1 MEQKLT
7 LREVQ
12 LAELNILD
20 NAAHFLDAHGIRYVL
35 AYGTLIGAIRHNG
48 FIPWDDDIDIFIPRD
63 DYEKLKQIVKSGE
76 QISDDIKFLLPGDK
90 GYKYPFVKAVDF
102 SFDLHDT
109 NNYVNGYKEHLWVDI
124 FPLNHVS
131 DDFKKFKK
139 DLILLRLLGKITQYD
154 VMKLGS
160 SSTVKSNI
168 LIPIAKI
175 AAFFFGGYSKVAIF
189 DDKVSYRMHKRY
201 SNSKVVGDGCWDF
214 RKVNY
219 PADIFDK
226 LIKHEFEGKE
236 FYIPEKYDE
245 LLTLTYGNYM
255 ELPPVE
261 KRQSHYLTV
270 YKK

>member
-1 MEQKLT
+1 MDKLT

-12 LAELNILD
+12 LAELEILTETVM
-20 NAAHFLDAHGIRYVL
+20 FLDKHGLRYML
-35 AYGTLIGAIRHNG
+35 AYGTLIGAIRHQG
-48 FIPWDDDIDIFIPRD
+48 FIPWDDDIDVFMPRE
-63 DYEKLKQIVKSGE
+63 DYEKLKQIVAAGE
-76 QISDDIKFLLPGDK
+76 NVSEHISLRIPGEK
-90 GYKYPFVKAVDF
+90 GHKYPFIKAVHHGYIVDN
-102 SFDLHDT
+102 T
-109 NNYVNGYKEHLWVDI
+109 NDYLEGYEEELWVDI
-124 FPLNHVS
+124 FPLNYVS
-131 DDFKKFKK
+131 ENFSRFTK
-139 DLILLRLLGKITQYD
+139 DLILLRLLAKITQYD

-160 SSTVKSNI
+160 GSTVKANI

-175 AAFFFGGYSKVAIF
+175 AAFFMGGYSKAAIF

-201 SNSKVVGDGCWDF
+201 RNSKVVGDGCWDF